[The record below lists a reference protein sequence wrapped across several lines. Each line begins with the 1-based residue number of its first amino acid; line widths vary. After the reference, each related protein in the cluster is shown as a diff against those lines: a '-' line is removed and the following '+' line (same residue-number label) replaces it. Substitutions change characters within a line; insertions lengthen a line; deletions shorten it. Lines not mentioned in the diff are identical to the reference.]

1 MSAFMFGSIRLSGGF
16 RSMRAVPASLMVYN
30 PWATGRPISQA
41 GTLAHDRWRL
51 RVPLGFAAILL
62 VCLATLPQQQ
72 CDETTAIEL
81 RSIVVDNELGCA
93 TGWQELLARAPDRP
107 PGEPPT
113 YLKTVCRRI
122 KPQP

>member
-1 MSAFMFGSIRLSGGF
+1 M
-16 RSMRAVPASLMVYN
+16 
-30 PWATGRPISQA
+30 
-41 GTLAHDRWRL
+41 
-51 RVPLGFAAILL
+51 PLGFAAILL
-62 VCLATLPQQQ
+62 VCLTTLPQQQ